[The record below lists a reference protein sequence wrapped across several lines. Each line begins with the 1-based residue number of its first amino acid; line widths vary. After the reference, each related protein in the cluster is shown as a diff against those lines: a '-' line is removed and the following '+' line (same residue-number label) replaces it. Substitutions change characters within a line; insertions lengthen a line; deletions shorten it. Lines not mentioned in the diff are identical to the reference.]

1 MGYTHTEQQDKLG
14 PVGAPLGP
22 LDVLMCKHEDP
33 PWIFV
38 ATMGQLGYNTEIDVV
53 LRCMNK
59 LHEDVCAR
67 SRFYI
72 TREKYG
78 TEFKQWYAKNC
89 NNGQMTK
96 LDFDQLKRY
105 DVAALRKHWG
115 TGGATVPELRLQH
128 PCFLGLYC
136 ASMPER
142 FVDFVWT
149 RTTSSPHLI
158 VSFSQPRK
166 YI

>member
-1 MGYTHTEQQDKLG
+1 MKPCYHIPCPMCGRRCGGHRLRRRRNPQKPEPEPEPKNSNTDIICFRCAVALAMHGKYEDNE
-14 PVGAPLGP
+14 V
-22 LDVLMCKHEDP
+22 VLMCKHEDP

-105 DVAALRKHWG
+105 DVEALRKHSKKRSPG
-115 TGGATVPELRLQH
+115 RV
-128 PCFLGLYC
+128 
-136 ASMPER
+136 
-142 FVDFVWT
+142 T
-149 RTTSSPHLI
+149 RI
-158 VSFSQPRK
+158 G
-166 YI
+166 